1 MDVKEMSSLSLAFV
15 GDALFGLTV
24 KEYLVNKSDAKP
36 QQLQKISTH
45 YVSAKAQ
52 ASFISY
58 FIENEI
64 LTEKEMDIYKRGR
77 NAKTN
82 NVPKNT
88 DVQTYHMSTG
98 FEALW
103 GYLYL
108 SKNEERLGQLWDI
121 IKTIVGE

>member
-1 MDVKEMSSLSLAFV
+1 
-15 GDALFGLTV
+15 
-24 KEYLVNKSDAKP
+24 
-36 QQLQKISTH
+36 
-45 YVSAKAQ
+45 
-52 ASFISY
+52 
-58 FIENEI
+58 
-64 LTEKEMDIYKRGR
+64 MDIYKRGR

>member
-15 GDALFGLTV
+15 GDAHFGLTV

-98 FEALW
+98 AFPRLALW
-103 GYLYL
+103 GCILL
-108 SKNEERLGQLWDI
+108 LCPLLGI
-121 IKTIVGE
+121 RNIVQKPW